1 MELKQRYVLFCF
13 VVLFGF
19 WVSGS
24 AWLTADGVNPEGK
37 IYMYAYN
44 KFSLNSFINYI
55 YIYMKALFFFNLPV
69 KALMGIKESLNDPH
83 GVLNWD
89 TNAVDPCSWSM
100 ITCSHDS
107 FVISL

>member
-1 MELKQRYVLFCF
+1 
-13 VVLFGF
+13 
-19 WVSGS
+19 
-24 AWLTADGVNPEGK
+24 
-37 IYMYAYN
+37 
-44 KFSLNSFINYI
+44 
-55 YIYMKALFFFNLPV
+55 MKALFFFNLPV
-69 KALMGIKESLNDPH
+69 KALMGIKEALNDPH